1 MRAQS
6 WTEKAYYIAI
16 VIIIA
21 AIAYN
26 PVWPQEP
33 EQKNPSFEELIEKAS
48 VRLQG
53 PFSRGFLN
61 NYFRPGIK
69 GPGPFEPVKGL
80 DDVNAVSFLIDV
92 LEKGTWIKDNK
103 ESTGFVTHVGRC
115 YAALCLGYIGDE
127 RAFKPLVEILKNG
140 TYLKEAYRKSD
151 QRGYFKISDY
161 AAFALGLLSDPRAVE
176 PLLQAMK
183 KNNSEATIYGLGG
196 LGDIRAFK
204 PVLDFLL
211 ERGKISYV
219 GSSCLQRL
227 SRVSLNTRYSEL
239 DAFGLGSKGPS
250 LSGVKFWQ
258 IWWEHKDE
266 IAKIIFE
273 KNYSR
278 WEEFQKLGN
287 NMITTTNDKMGATI
301 ASMKKDMT
309 QGGIPTLPY
318 LIEAIEKGDESLI
331 PLVAEL
337 TANRGKG
344 KSTGLSN
351 TATKEETLEWW
362 LKNKDQWTLK
372 DADKESIPTDL
383 LKGE

>member
-1 MRAQS
+1 M
-6 WTEKAYYIAI
+6 K
-16 VIIIA
+16 
-21 AIAYN
+21 
-26 PVWPQEP
+26 
-33 EQKNPSFEELIEKAS
+33 
-48 VRLQG
+48 LQ
-53 PFSRGFLN
+53 
-61 NYFRPGIK
+61 
-69 GPGPFEPVKGL
+69 
-80 DDVNAVSFLIDV
+80 
-92 LEKGTWIKDNK
+92 
-103 ESTGFVTHVGRC
+103 
-115 YAALCLGYIGDE
+115 
-127 RAFKPLVEILKNG
+127 
-140 TYLKEAYRKSD
+140 
-151 QRGYFKISDY
+151 
-161 AAFALGLLSDPRAVE
+161 
-176 PLLQAMK
+176 
-183 KNNSEATIYGLGG
+183 
-196 LGDIRAFK
+196 
-204 PVLDFLL
+204 
-211 ERGKISYV
+211 
-219 GSSCLQRL
+219 
-227 SRVSLNTRYSEL
+227 
-239 DAFGLGSKGPS
+239 
-250 LSGVKFWQ
+250 
-258 IWWEHKDE
+258 
-266 IAKIIFE
+266 